1 MGRAPAAVLQRVP
14 LQDATALA
22 LHVPRH
28 LRVSELTELC
38 GLVPSASSR
47 CVEPRVGGAAI
58 LVQLQWQ

>member
-14 LQDATALA
+14 RAALA

>member
-14 LQDATALA
+14 RTALA